1 MCVCA
6 LHVFC
11 CLALADW
18 LLLLLRLLVLLAC
31 CSPAAALRAPVV
43 ADDGLWAAV
52 GFGAGAAAAG

>member
-1 MCVCA
+1 
-6 LHVFC
+6 
-11 CLALADW
+11 LALADW